1 MTNLEGKIQLKLAQL
16 YSLRNWI
23 EYGFKQVKNE
33 LGWADYRLTDYPSI
47 ERWWSIIFSA
57 YLLVSIHANN
67 FDDDDDDELA
77 QDSTNKLTPSS
88 RSIVQ
93 FQQHRW
99 WENTRSWKSTLN
111 NLRLIIQPYIFS
123 CLITPWLEVFKIPGL
138 RRGLCR
144 LIYYMNDFRTLF
156 KHQLVTDFLAA

>member
-1 MTNLEGKIQLKLAQL
+1 M
-16 YSLRNWI
+16 
-23 EYGFKQVKNE
+23 
-33 LGWADYRLTDYPSI
+33 
-47 ERWWSIIFSA
+47 
-57 YLLVSIHANN
+57 LLVSIHANN
-67 FDDDDDDELA
+67 FDDDDDELA

-123 CLITPWLEVFKIPGL
+123 GLITPWLEVFKIPGL

>member
-1 MTNLEGKIQLKLAQL
+1 
-16 YSLRNWI
+16 
-23 EYGFKQVKNE
+23 
-33 LGWADYRLTDYPSI
+33 
-47 ERWWSIIFSA
+47 
-57 YLLVSIHANN
+57 VSIHANN
-67 FDDDDDDELA
+67 FDNDDELA
-77 QDSTNKLTPSS
+77 QDSPKKLTPSS

-99 WENTRSWKSTLN
+99 WENARNSKSTLN
-111 NLRLIIQPYIFS
+111 NLRLIIQPDIFS
-123 CLITPWLEVFKIPGL
+123 CLISPWLEVFNIPGL